1 MIEAQQRLFERQ
13 PHRRNDIVSV
23 SLEDSVRSLL
33 NDKLHCLSGLAFL
46 LVVSLIG
53 KVDLGTSLPTGLDFH
68 LQNLGFLGSIRTFSV
83 QLHLFRG
90 AAVQVF

>member
-1 MIEAQQRLFERQ
+1 MATGFFGNWHTQSRIPVRGCGLHWCRSRDVDFSAAQGGYFMIE
-13 PHRRNDIVSV
+13 
-23 SLEDSVRSLL
+23 
-33 NDKLHCLSGLAFL
+33 
-46 LVVSLIG
+46 
-53 KVDLGTSLPTGLDFH
+53 VDLGTSLPTGLDFH